1 MGTWGAGISQNDTV
15 SDIVDFVSDQL
26 KIGDSLASATAKAR
40 LQFSEIINDI
50 EEGPLFWIGLAQA
63 QWKYGEV
70 EPEVLDK
77 VRADFESK
85 RSLSAW
91 EEDSKLLAK
100 RKEVLSKFI
109 AKIETKNTKLSS
121 IPKVIIR
128 KAHFKKG
135 DCLSILLPDGRYAAA
150 IVLAEDNS
158 NPEYGKNLVGTLDYL
173 ELTPPT
179 LEVFKKK
186 KWLVK
191 TFGNF
196 KNKKEICWY
205 PAIARKKEEAHLSLV
220 GNINL
225 GWFYPKESPSFTA
238 WANLGKAAIY
248 QREGAVK

>member
-1 MGTWGAGISQNDTV
+1 MGTWGAGITQNDTV

-26 KIGDSLASATAKAR
+26 KIGDSLASATAKAKM
-40 LQFSEIINDI
+40 QFSEIVNDI
-50 EEGPLFWIGLAQA
+50 DESSLFWIGLAQA

-70 EPEVLDK
+70 ETAVLDK
-77 VRADFESK
+77 VRADFDSK

-100 RKEVLSKFI
+100 RKEILSKFI
-109 AKIETKNTKLSS
+109 AKIETPNTKPSP

-135 DCLSILLPDGRYAAA
+135 DCLSILLSDGRYAAA

-173 ELTPPT
+173 EVTPPT

-205 PAIARKKEEAHLSLV
+205 PAIARTKEKAHLSLV

-248 QREGAVK
+248 QRESEIK